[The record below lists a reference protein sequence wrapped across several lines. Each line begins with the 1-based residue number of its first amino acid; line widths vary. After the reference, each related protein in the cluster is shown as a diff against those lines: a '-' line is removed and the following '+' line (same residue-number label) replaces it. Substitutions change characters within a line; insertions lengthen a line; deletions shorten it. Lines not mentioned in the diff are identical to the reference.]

1 MDYKIMKKLLALILT
16 STILVGALCSC
27 STNDV
32 TSPASSIEENQ
43 QTYSAK
49 ITSEDI
55 DGKTSLEIAY
65 EYVDGKDSVE
75 IYYISFGC
83 DVDGLSLE
91 RIDEN
96 GEVTETLYST
106 ETITTEQCF
115 KLTTTVPEGYPNS
128 RITVVCGENE
138 YRYQISYNGRDG
150 GANLIEC

>member
-1 MDYKIMKKLLALILT
+1 MKKLLALILV
-16 STILVGALCSC
+16 STMLVGAICSC
-27 STNDV
+27 SGNDD
-32 TSPASSIEENQ
+32 SASVSSVQETQ
-43 QTYSAK
+43 QTYSPK

-55 DGKTSLEIAY
+55 DGKPSLEIAY

-83 DVDGLSLE
+83 DVDGLTLE
-91 RIDEN
+91 RIDED
-96 GEVTETLYST
+96 GEATKTLYST
-106 ETITTEQCF
+106 EAIAADQCF
-115 KLTTTVPEGYPNS
+115 KLTTTVPEGFPNS

>member
-1 MDYKIMKKLLALILT
+1 MMKKILAAVIAAALLACPLCACDSDT
-16 STILVGALCSC
+16 SDPV
-27 STNDV
+27 
-32 TSPASSIEENQ
+32 SSEIQAEAP
-43 QTYSAK
+43 YSAK

-55 DGKTSLEIAY
+55 DGVSPLTVAY

-83 DVDGLSLE
+83 NIDGITLE

-96 GEVTETLYST
+96 GEPTETLF
-106 ETITTEQCF
+106 TTESMKSSECF
-115 KLTTTVPEGYPNS
+115 KLTTTTPEGYPNS

-138 YRYQISYNGRDG
+138 YRYQICYNGRDG